1 VTEDKKV
8 ITIDDVEYTE
18 DQLSDEAKACINHI
32 SRLDGKLNG
41 AKLNVIELQ
50 RGRDAFFADLK
61 AHLES
66 IS

>member
-32 SRLDGKLNG
+32 SRLDGKLNA
-41 AKLNVIELQ
+41 AKLNVIEIQ

>member
-1 VTEDKKV
+1 VAEEQKV

-18 DQLSDEAKACINHI
+18 DQLSDVAKMCINHI
-32 SRLDGKLNG
+32 SRLDSKLNA
-41 AKLNVIELQ
+41 AKLNVIEIQ

-66 IS
+66 IG